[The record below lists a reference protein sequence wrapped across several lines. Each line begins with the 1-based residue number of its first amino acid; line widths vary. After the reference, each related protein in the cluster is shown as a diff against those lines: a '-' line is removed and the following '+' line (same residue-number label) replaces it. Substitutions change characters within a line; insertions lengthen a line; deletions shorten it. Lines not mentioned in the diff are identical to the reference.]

1 MLTTVDW
8 STGLGLTQTTSTD
21 LSIYSRFTIQP
32 SIKGNAENY
41 IFLARL
47 NDDVTRL
54 EELEYTS
61 FRIAIVVMDV
71 DKNQL
76 AIQLY
81 YFNT

>member
-1 MLTTVDW
+1 MM
-8 STGLGLTQTTSTD
+8 
-21 LSIYSRFTIQP
+21 
-32 SIKGNAENY
+32 
-41 IFLARL
+41 
-47 NDDVTRL
+47 DVSRL

-81 YFNT
+81 YFNI